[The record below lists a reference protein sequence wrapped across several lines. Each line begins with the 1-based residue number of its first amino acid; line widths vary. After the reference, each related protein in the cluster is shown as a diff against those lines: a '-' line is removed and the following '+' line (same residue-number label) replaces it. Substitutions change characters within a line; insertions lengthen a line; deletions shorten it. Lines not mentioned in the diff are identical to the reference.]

1 MMGRKGL
8 ASNLHHALNWSISSE
23 RWGWNTEDSRVD
35 MSLIWLLYITIISRL
50 QPLSSSRTLQ

>member
-8 ASNLHHALNWSISSE
+8 ASNLHHALNWFISSE
-23 RWGWNTEDSRVD
+23 RWGWNTENSRVD
-35 MSLIWLLYITIISRL
+35 MSLIWLLYITIISHL